1 MFDLINNEVPLQDT
15 YPPYDIARTGEETYR
30 ISLALAGFAPG
41 QVTVTAQQNR
51 LTVTGWKSDKAKRG
65 RERPGHDSSIPT
77 QAARSWRTT
86 MRIRETFLAGMLSGP
101 LVVGA
106 ALAADTG
113 NQSLVNAAK
122 QGDRAAVQFMLNGPA
137 KKDVVSAQGGA
148 ALIWA
153 ASHNDLAMVDLL
165 LGAGADPKAAN
176 EYGATA
182 LYAAAA
188 DADPAMTK
196 KLLAAGA
203 DPNAALTSGETP
215 LMLAARDGRVA
226 TVHALLEGGADPNAK
241 EKNGAQTA
249 LMWAAAG
256 RHSAVTKELV
266 QYKADVNAVSKSG
279 STALMFAARG
289 DTESARALLDAGADP
304 NLQIPDWGGTALI
317 IASTM
322 GQADIVEALLNKG
335 ADPNYRDKNSFTAL
349 HAAVR
354 DSDYGEDAAQRARA
368 VATVKVLLAHGA
380 DVNARLHQEKPT
392 VRALNE
398 LQFEGATPL
407 ALAAEV
413 NNLEAIKA
421 LVAGGADPNIPTAFG
436 TTPLMLASGAGTDV
450 QRARSIEE
458 RTLAVDTARY
468 LVEHGAD
475 VNAVGEFGWTPLHAA
490 SYQGL
495 TDVIELLVSKGAK
508 LEAKDKLGQT
518 PLSIAL
524 SVLTKEA
531 GARRLQIPRRYR
543 GDVAQLLL
551 KLGATPLM
559 QSGVNIV
566 VQRAGDL
573 ATQE

>member
-1 MFDLINNEVPLQDT
+1 MSIRAILLASVLGVPLV
-15 YPPYDIARTGEETYR
+15 A
-30 ISLALAGFAPG
+30 
-41 QVTVTAQQNR
+41 
-51 LTVTGWKSDKAKRG
+51 
-65 RERPGHDSSIPT
+65 
-77 QAARSWRTT
+77 
-86 MRIRETFLAGMLSGP
+86 
-101 LVVGA
+101 GA
-106 ALAADTG
+106 ALASGTG
-113 NQSLVNAAK
+113 DLSLLNAAK
-122 QGDRAAVQFMLNGPA
+122 QGDRNAVQSLLNGPA
-137 KKDVVSAQGGA
+137 KKDVAGAEGRA
-148 ALIWA
+148 ALTWA
-153 ASHNDLAMVDLL
+153 ITRNDVEMADLL
-165 LGAGADPKAAN
+165 LRAGADPKAAN

-182 LYAAAA
+182 LYAAADNA
-188 DADPAMTK
+188 DAAMTK

-203 DPNAALTSGETP
+203 DPNAALNSGETP
-215 LMLAARDGRVA
+215 LMLAARDGRVD

-241 EKNGAQTA
+241 EKNGEQTA
-249 LMWAAAG
+249 LMWAIAG
-256 RHSAVTKELV
+256 GHSAVAKELV
-266 QYKADVNAVSKSG
+266 QYKADVNARSKGG

-289 DTESARALLDAGADP
+289 DMESARTLLNAGADP

-322 GQADIVEALLNKG
+322 GQADIVEVLLDKG

-349 HAAVR
+349 HSAVR

-368 VATVKVLLAHGA
+368 VATVKVLLAHRA
-380 DVNARLHQEKPT
+380 DPNARLHQEKPT
-392 VRALNE
+392 VRGLDE

-413 NNLEAIKA
+413 NNLDAIKV
-421 LVAGGADPNIPTAFG
+421 LVAGGADPNIPTAMG
-436 TTPLMLASGAGTDV
+436 TTPLMLASGAATDV

-458 RTLAVDTARY
+458 RGLAVETARY

-508 LEAKDKLGQT
+508 LETKDKLGQT
-518 PLSIAL
+518 PLSISL

-531 GARRLQIPRRYR
+531 GAKRLQIPRRYR
-543 GDVAQLLL
+543 AEVAQLLL

-566 VQRAGDL
+566 VQRAGEL

>member
-1 MFDLINNEVPLQDT
+1 
-15 YPPYDIARTGEETYR
+15 
-30 ISLALAGFAPG
+30 
-41 QVTVTAQQNR
+41 
-51 LTVTGWKSDKAKRG
+51 
-65 RERPGHDSSIPT
+65 
-77 QAARSWRTT
+77 
-86 MRIRETFLAGMLSGP
+86 MRIREMFLAGVLSGP
-101 LVVGA
+101 LVVSA

-122 QGDRAAVQFMLNGPA
+122 QGDRAAVQSMLNGPA
-137 KKDVVSAQGGA
+137 KMDVISAQGGA

-153 ASHNDLAMVDLL
+153 ASRNDAAMIDLL

-182 LYAAAA
+182 LYAAA
-188 DADPAMTK
+188 DNADPAMTK

-203 DPNAALTSGETP
+203 DPNAALNSGETP
-215 LMLAARDGRVA
+215 LMLAARQGQLA
-226 TVHALLEGGADPNAK
+226 TVQALLAGGADPDAK

-249 LMWAAAG
+249 LMWATAG

-266 QYKADVNAVSKSG
+266 QHKADVNAVSKNG
-279 STALMFAARG
+279 STALMFAARS
-289 DTESARALLDAGADP
+289 DLESARILLDAGADP

-413 NNLEAIKA
+413 NNLGAIKA
-421 LVAGGADPNIPTAFG
+421 LVAGGADANIPTTMG
-436 TTPLMLASGAGTDV
+436 TTPLMLAAGAGTDV

-458 RTLAVDTARY
+458 RGLAVETARY
-468 LVEHGAD
+468 LLEHGAD

-490 SYQGL
+490 AYQGL